1 MDGLSDNL
9 LLVDVPDDHLVVN
22 QELVVAGQG
31 GRDPGVLLPHVLL
44 DPGEPVPGH
53 HPLSRELV
61 GDLKTF
67 YRIRKEVHEV
77 VINSPKYQDNLLIIL
92 D

>member
-9 LLVDVPDDHLVVN
+9 LLVDVPGDHLVVH

-31 GRDPGVLLPHVLL
+31 GRDPGVLIPHVLL

-67 YRIRKEVHEV
+67 YRIRRSARSCH
-77 VINSPKYQDNLLIIL
+77 Q
-92 D
+92 